1 MADFETNRI
10 ARDQAA
16 AASAIDAGLRKYMLQ
31 VYNYMLLALV
41 VTGITAYAVYTASV
55 TADASAAVAQ
65 LHSGEY
71 LTAFGRLLFVSP
83 LKWAFMF
90 GPLVVSLFIYGRVR
104 NGSVAGAQLC
114 FWLFAVLIGASMAT
128 IFMVY
133 TVTSIAQVFFITA
146 AAFGGLSLWGYTTK
160 RDLSG
165 FGSFLIMGVWG
176 VIIASVVNIWLQND
190 MMMWA
195 VSVAGVGIFAGLTAY
210 YSQSIKEMYY
220 VGDDGAVT
228 SKKAI
233 LGALALYI
241 SFINMFQMLLSL
253 LGGRR

>member
-104 NGSVAGAQLC
+104 NGSVAGVKRQK
-114 FWLFAVLIGASMAT
+114 S
-128 IFMVY
+128 
-133 TVTSIAQVFFITA
+133 TSPDA
-146 AAFGGLSLWGYTTK
+146 
-160 RDLSG
+160 
-165 FGSFLIMGVWG
+165 
-176 VIIASVVNIWLQND
+176 
-190 MMMWA
+190 
-195 VSVAGVGIFAGLTAY
+195 
-210 YSQSIKEMYY
+210 
-220 VGDDGAVT
+220 
-228 SKKAI
+228 
-233 LGALALYI
+233 
-241 SFINMFQMLLSL
+241 
-253 LGGRR
+253 